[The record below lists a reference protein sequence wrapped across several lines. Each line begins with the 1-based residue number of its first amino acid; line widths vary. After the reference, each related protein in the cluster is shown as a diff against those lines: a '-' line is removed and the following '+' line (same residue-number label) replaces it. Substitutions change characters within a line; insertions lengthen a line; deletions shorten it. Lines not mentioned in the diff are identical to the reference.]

1 MKKFENYCAN
11 LAVLERAHQENLKNE
26 FIVSG
31 IIDKFFVQFELGWK
45 VMKELLKYEGKSA
58 ASTGSPREIIKAAY
72 AIYEFMDERVWISM
86 LKNRN
91 DMTHIYDGDAAKKL
105 VRIIIEQYIPE
116 FIQLRNEIKERY
128 QNVLEE
134 I

>member
-11 LAVLERAHQENLKNE
+11 LAVLELAHQEDLKNE

-45 VMKELLKYEGKSA
+45 VLKELLKYEGQSI

-72 AIYEFMDERVWISM
+72 AIYDFMDESVWTSM

-91 DMTHIYDGDAAKKL
+91 DMTHIYDGDSAKRL
-105 VRIIIEQYIPE
+105 VNIIIQQYIPV
-116 FIQLRNEIKERY
+116 FVQLRDEIKERY
-128 QNVLEE
+128 QEVLEE
-134 I
+134 L